1 MQLAFHFKQRGVETM
16 EWLKLIG
23 IVIIIVGFLV
33 KIDTIAVILIA
44 AIATGL
50 VSGMDFTQILATLG
64 KAFVDQ
70 RLVTLF
76 VLTLPMVGL
85 IERFGLKK

>member
-44 AIATGL
+44 AIATG
-50 VSGMDFTQILATLG
+50 VSIRDGLYSNISYFRKSVRRSALSHIIRLNFTNGRAY
-64 KAFVDQ
+64 
-70 RLVTLF
+70 
-76 VLTLPMVGL
+76 
-85 IERFGLKK
+85 

>member
-1 MQLAFHFKQRGVETM
+1 MQLVFHTKQRGVETM

-50 VSGMDFTQILATLG
+50 V
-64 KAFVDQ
+64 
-70 RLVTLF
+70 
-76 VLTLPMVGL
+76 
-85 IERFGLKK
+85 